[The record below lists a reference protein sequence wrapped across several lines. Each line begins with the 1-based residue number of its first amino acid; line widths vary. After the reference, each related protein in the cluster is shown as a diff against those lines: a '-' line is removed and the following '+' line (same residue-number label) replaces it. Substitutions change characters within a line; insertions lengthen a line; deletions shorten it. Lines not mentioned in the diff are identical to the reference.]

1 MIRNLKY
8 SFYIFLLLIF
18 TNCSFDNKTGI
29 WDGSKKEKKRL
40 SELQRKQKD
49 KIDIVKIYSSTNTYS
64 TEVKALKNISLNNP
78 KENTS
83 WKMSHLNLQN
93 NSGNLYLSGLN
104 DSFLKKKIG
113 KNKFSLSNL
122 ISSPLITNK
131 NIFYSDDTGTIF
143 SVNEYGKIRWKKN
156 IYKKRYKKIY
166 KNLTFSISNNIIYVA
181 DNIGFIYCM
190 NINTGE
196 LIWIKKHGV
205 PLKSNIKIYNKKI
218 FLINQDNRLLSFD
231 TLTGSQI
238 WDLRSVP
245 SFIKSQNY
253 LGLAISKN
261 GDLVILTSTGDLLK
275 VDADSGSVYWIVNT
289 TASSYE
295 QSTDFFIS
303 SDIVISENDI
313 IFSTHSSIYS
323 FNLDTGYLNWQ
334 VEVSSKSTPIVV
346 SNNVFIVSDN
356 GYFLNVDKKNGKIIW
371 ATDVFKILKEKK
383 RKTIVSGFLLASN
396 KVYITTLNGY
406 LIVSS
411 GFSGK
416 VESFIKI
423 GDKILTSPVISNG
436 ALYILTENSRI
447 LGFR

>member
-238 WDLRSVP
+238 RDLRSVP

-396 KVYITTLNGY
+396 KLLLVC
-406 LIVSS
+406 
-411 GFSGK
+411 FS
-416 VESFIKI
+416 
-423 GDKILTSPVISNG
+423 
-436 ALYILTENSRI
+436 
-447 LGFR
+447 